1 MMNSIGR
8 WFRPL
13 CPLILAGWLIASPVA
28 SVSVQ
33 AQPPPAPAT
42 VGGEE
47 EKSEGRS
54 LDGYLLM
61 CMLASLAFLV
71 VGKSA
76 RR

>member
-1 MMNSIGR
+1 MMTSIHR

-13 CPLILAGWLIASPVA
+13 CPLILAGWLIAGPVV
-28 SVSVQ
+28 SISVQ
-33 AQPPPAPAT
+33 AQSTAEA
-42 VGGEE
+42 VAEGEE
-47 EKSEGRS
+47 KEGRP

-61 CMLASLAFLV
+61 VMLASLAFLV